1 MSKYN
6 NIPVSQSTLLD
17 AELKRRYFV
26 SIIDPQIPKQSDDIY
41 VVCSFGERL
50 DLLAWKY
57 YQNVEYW
64 WIIAAA
70 NPELRK
76 DSLNLETGIQI
87 RIPKD
92 FQNVLIL
99 ISNQL
104 NSR

>member
-6 NIPVSQSTLLD
+6 NTLDLQSTLID

-26 SIIDPQIPKQSDDIY
+26 SIIDPHIPKQSDDIY
-41 VVCSFGERL
+41 VVCTIGERL

-76 DSLNLETGIQI
+76 DSLNLEIGVQI
-87 RIPKD
+87 RIPKY
-92 FQNVLIL
+92 FQNALIL
-99 ISNQL
+99 MSEQLIS
-104 NSR
+104 R

>member
-17 AELKRRYFV
+17 VELKRRYFV

-76 DSLNLETGIQI
+76 DSLNLETGVQI

>member
-17 AELKRRYFV
+17 VELKRRYFV

-76 DSLNLETGIQI
+76 DSLNLETGVQI

-92 FQNVLIL
+92 FQNVLTL
-99 ISNQL
+99 IANQL